1 MRKTREF
8 KSISAQT
15 KTTPGGS
22 SLFGGEGEIRTRG
35 ELPHD
40 GFQDRYLKPLGHLSV
55 LCEIYII
62 IRLAENRT
70 TVWLSAEPRT
80 LRSGL
85 LP

>member
-1 MRKTREF
+1 M
-8 KSISAQT
+8 
-15 KTTPGGS
+15 GS
-22 SLFGGEGEIRTRG
+22 VLYGGEGEIRTRG

-70 TVWLSAEPRT
+70 TVWFSVKPRT
-80 LRSGL
+80 LRPRP